1 MGGGQNRSRGLF
13 KTRQGIK
20 RKHTEKPTPGAAAP
34 QSGGE
39 NETHPKPWANP
50 RDGLVQHRR
59 PRAGRP
65 YPRPCRNRNR
75 PGKAAVNNALALLRQ
90 ADKVFAFDAAAGC
103 AFTSTEVE
111 FENEGGSHFA
121 FHAEYTRVCATP
133 SKLRTLEIRGFE
145 HFPSLEEFEAQLLT
159 AKGVHEM
166 EIEKDEPRASIAR
179 AL

>member
-1 MGGGQNRSRGLF
+1 MKLTQNLGPIHAMGLF
-13 KTRQGIK
+13 STAALAQGA
-20 RKHTEKPTPGAAAP
+20 HTDGHAEIEIALEKGHAFVKVEIPA
-34 QSGGE
+34 E
-39 NETHPKPWANP
+39 
-50 RDGLVQHRR
+50 
-59 PRAGRP
+59 
-65 YPRPCRNRNR
+65 
-75 PGKAAVNNALALLRQ
+75 AAVNNALALLRQ

-121 FHAEYTRVCATP
+121 FHVEYTGVCATP

>member
-1 MGGGQNRSRGLF
+1 MPKSKSPWKRGTLSSRSKSPPKTPSVSKRSR
-13 KTRQGIK
+13 
-20 RKHTEKPTPGAAAP
+20 A
-34 QSGGE
+34 
-39 NETHPKPWANP
+39 
-50 RDGLVQHRR
+50 RR
-59 PRAGRP
+59 LK
-65 YPRPCRNRNR
+65 
-75 PGKAAVNNALALLRQ
+75 KAAVNNALALLRQ

-121 FHAEYTRVCATP
+121 FHAEYTGVCATP

-145 HFPSLEEFEAQLLT
+145 HFPSLEEFEAELLT

>member
-1 MGGGQNRSRGLF
+1 MKLTQNLGPILAMGLF
-13 KTRQGIK
+13 STAALAQGA
-20 RKHTEKPTPGAAAP
+20 HTHGHAEIEIALEKGQAFVKVEIPAEDAVGFEKEPRTAA
-34 QSGGE
+34 Q
-39 NETHPKPWANP
+39 
-50 RDGLVQHRR
+50 
-59 PRAGRP
+59 
-65 YPRPCRNRNR
+65 
-75 PGKAAVNNALALLRQ
+75 KAAVNNALALLRQ

-121 FHAEYTRVCATP
+121 FHAECTGVCATP
-133 SKLRTLEIRGFE
+133 SKLRTLEIRAFE
-145 HFPSLEEFEAQLLT
+145 HFPSLEEFEAELLT